1 MSTHAATAP
10 SHSSSALPSHGA
22 ARGDL
27 YSRLNT
33 EWMQLCARPSA
44 AAEVLTWSVNQP
56 ALSQVQELNDLAG
69 AHRLDR
75 DAVLLALLT
84 LHQEGSVLAGRA
96 LLQLMLGK
104 LISLTR
110 HARVAGFDSYHA
122 YDERAATTIATF
134 MSLIAEYRPSGENI
148 YAALFLRTLKKIAHE
163 NTFAGEIPAS
173 DLMDRSDAPEA
184 ETENPFLAQDLL
196 AWAVRNGV
204 ITGTDRALIQRAY
217 LDQTDTDLTSIAAE
231 IGMTSAALRQRLYR
245 AVSKIR
251 NSVGTSNQT
260 SDHARFARASRS
272 ARPIEQAL

>member
-1 MSTHAATAP
+1 
-10 SHSSSALPSHGA
+10 
-22 ARGDL
+22 
-27 YSRLNT
+27 
-33 EWMQLCARPSA
+33 
-44 AAEVLTWSVNQP
+44 
-56 ALSQVQELNDLAG
+56 
-69 AHRLDR
+69 
-75 DAVLLALLT
+75 
-84 LHQEGSVLAGRA
+84 
-96 LLQLMLGK
+96 
-104 LISLTR
+104 
-110 HARVAGFDSYHA
+110 
-122 YDERAATTIATF
+122 
-134 MSLIAEYRPSGENI
+134 
-148 YAALFLRTLKKIAHE
+148 LKKIAHE

-204 ITGTDRALIQRAY
+204 IIGTDRALIQRAY
-217 LDQTDTDLTSIAAE
+217 LDQTNTDLTSIAAE